1 MLYGNESISTYTPSN
16 ISIWM
21 ALAFQGGVL
30 NIGGF
35 LACGRF
41 VSHVTGFAT
50 HFGVE
55 INRQDYSS
63 ALGMLLVPLF
73 FLIGAILSG
82 LLVDIRL
89 KLHKRPKYYI
99 IFGVLFLLLL
109 FIVISGFNGAFGDFG
124 GALSLNDYGLL
135 ALLCLI
141 CGMQNGMITTVSRAV
156 VRTTHLTGVTTD
168 LGIGIVRVLHRK
180 RLDSPIQEE
189 FRAILVRIGIIIF
202 FGLGSVVGG
211 FAFTRLGYKGFVLPL
226 FITGILFLSTLYF
239 DRTRRHAKLE
249 TKMETILKT
258 KLNAKFKNKFK
269 TKSV

>member
-1 MLYGNESISTYTPSN
+1 MLYGNEAISNYTPSN

-50 HFGVE
+50 YFGVE
-55 INRQDYSS
+55 VSRKDYSS

-82 LLVDIRL
+82 ILVDIRL

-99 IFGVLFLLLL
+99 VFGILFLLLL
-109 FIVISGFNGAFGDFG
+109 FIVISGFNELFGDFG
-124 GALSLNDYGLL
+124 GTVKVSDYGLL

-141 CGMQNGMITTVSRAV
+141 CGMQNGMITTVSKSV
-156 VRTTHLTGVTTD
+156 IRTTHLTGITTD
-168 LGIGIVRVLHRK
+168 LGIGIVRVLNRK
-180 RLDSPIQEE
+180 RLDHQMDDEV
-189 FRAILVRIGIIIF
+189 RANLMRIGIIFF
-202 FGLGSVVGG
+202 FGFGSLLGA
-211 FAFTRLGYKGFVLPL
+211 FAFTRFAYRGFLLPL
-226 FITGILFLSTLYF
+226 CITGFLFAATLYF
-239 DRTRRHAKLE
+239 DRSRTSSKRP
-249 TKMETILKT
+249 II
-258 KLNAKFKNKFK
+258 
-269 TKSV
+269 

>member
-16 ISIWM
+16 VCIWM
-21 ALAFQGGVL
+21 ALAFQGGLL
-30 NIGGF
+30 NMGGF

-50 HFGVE
+50 FFGVE
-55 INRQDYSS
+55 VTKHDYSS

-73 FLIGAILSG
+73 FLLGAVLSG

-109 FIVISGFNGAFGDFG
+109 FIVVTGFNGAFGEFG
-124 GALSLNDYGLL
+124 GPLALSDYGLL

-156 VRTTHLTGVTTD
+156 VRTTHLTGITTD

-180 RLDSPIQEE
+180 KLDYSIEDE
-189 FRAILVRIGIIIF
+189 VRANLVRVGLIIF
-202 FGLGSVVGG
+202 FGLGSLIGG
-211 FAFTRLGYKGFVLPL
+211 FAFTRMGYKGFLLPL
-226 FITGILFLSTLYF
+226 FITGVLFGSTLYF
-239 DRTRRHAKLE
+239 DRFRGVRPKLDFH
-249 TKMETILKT
+249 LK
-258 KLNAKFKNKFK
+258 
-269 TKSV
+269 S